1 MTIRH
6 TLPHLTAA
14 KVASDHPAK
23 NKNRSRGVFF
33 LLSHWAS
40 FRDVTVTIMLSP
52 NSVMNS
58 HDVHLRYTVPED
70 SVATSLLV
78 ASFFDI
84 LLMSW
89 LPVFGYKQGRG
100 LIIAA
105 NGLVIATNRLV
116 ATASSVL
123 CIVDGDRVNSLPN

>member
-1 MTIRH
+1 MTVRH

-58 HDVHLRYTVPED
+58 HDLHLRYTVLKTED
-70 SVATSLLV
+70 AVATSLFV
-78 ASFFDI
+78 AITSPF
-84 LLMSW
+84 
-89 LPVFGYKQGRG
+89 
-100 LIIAA
+100 AA
-105 NGLVIATNRLV
+105 MISPRPCL
-116 ATASSVL
+116 
-123 CIVDGDRVNSLPN
+123 